1 MKTFSKSHKLDNVC
15 YDIRGPV
22 MDEANAMIAK
32 GEHIL
37 KLNIGNP
44 APFRFR
50 APAELISQMTAT
62 LTDVE
67 GYSDS
72 KGLYAAREAIA
83 AYDKTKGIEGVTPD
97 DIYTGNGASELITMS
112 MQALL
117 DNGDEVL
124 VPAPDYPLW
133 TASVTLAGGTAVH
146 YICDEQSDWYPDIE
160 DMRKKITDK
169 TKGIVIINPNNPTGS
184 LYPKEILEQ
193 IAQLA
198 RENGLIIFSDEIYD
212 RLLMDGRKHTSIA
225 SICPDVFCVTF
236 NGLSKSHMIAGF
248 RCGWMSLSGDRK
260 NVLGYIEGLNML
272 SSMRLC
278 SNVPAQAVIPV
289 ALRANP
295 QLETLLSPGGRIY
308 EQREYIVKR
317 LNAIDG
323 ISAVK
328 PQAAFYIFPRI
339 DAKRFNITD
348 DERFVLDFLK
358 AKHILLVH
366 GGGFHWES
374 PDHFRIV
381 YLPDVDEL
389 KTSMDAL
396 EDFLKT
402 YKQS

>member
-1 MKTFSKSHKLDNVC
+1 
-15 YDIRGPV
+15 
-22 MDEANAMIAK
+22 
-32 GEHIL
+32 
-37 KLNIGNP
+37 
-44 APFRFR
+44 
-50 APAELISQMTAT
+50 
-62 LTDVE
+62 
-67 GYSDS
+67 
-72 KGLYAAREAIA
+72 
-83 AYDKTKGIEGVTPD
+83 
-97 DIYTGNGASELITMS
+97 
-112 MQALL
+112 
-117 DNGDEVL
+117 
-124 VPAPDYPLW
+124 
-133 TASVTLAGGTAVH
+133 
-146 YICDEQSDWYPDIE
+146 
-160 DMRKKITDK
+160 MRKKITDK

-348 DERFVLDFLK
+348 DERFVLDFLQ